1 MPVKAL
7 YPGTFDPPTNGHVDL
22 IQRGSKL
29 FDHLTVA
36 ILVNPVKNPLFTV
49 EERVEMLEE
58 VTGPLGNVSVAT
70 FDGLMVE
77 FARKVG
83 AAAVLRGIRAISD
96 YEHEFQMALMNRRLA
111 PDVETVFL
119 AAGGTLLVCELADG
133 EGSFQLWRRHQ
144 RAGAAERGEEA
155 ARADQERRVT
165 EWRPRARRPQAE
177 LCAQS
182 EICQDGRDM
191 TVTAP
196 AKVFADR
203 IGRIEVSATMAVAA
217 EAAKLRAQGANLVDF
232 GAGEPHFA
240 TPRHIKDA
248 AIAAIEANFTRYTVV
263 PGIPDVRKA
272 IVERHAC
279 DFGSDYTID
288 EAVFTSGGKLA
299 LFNTIQVLVD
309 HGDEVILPVPYWVSF
324 KDIIQ
329 YAGGTVVFLET
340 SEAESFRI
348 TADAIEQAITPRTK
362 AIILNSPSNP
372 AGSVVSA
379 GDLERIVHLAHDRGI
394 FLLLDECYVYLNYA
408 GKPVSGGSFTW
419 AKEHI
424 VILGSLSKTYS
435 MTGWRAGYALA
446 AKPVAANLSKLQ
458 SQSTSNA
465 TSFVQK
471 AAIAALSGSQECV
484 AEFRAEFIELRDYML
499 AALKKIPGVT
509 CTKPE
514 GAFYVYPNIS
524 AYLGKGGIRTAT
536 ELATRLLHEGHVV
549 TVPGEA
555 FGTAEHVRISYPVTR
570 ENIDEGTRRMG
581 EFLTGL
587 K

>member
-1 MPVKAL
+1 
-7 YPGTFDPPTNGHVDL
+7 
-22 IQRGSKL
+22 
-29 FDHLTVA
+29 
-36 ILVNPVKNPLFTV
+36 
-49 EERVEMLEE
+49 
-58 VTGPLGNVSVAT
+58 
-70 FDGLMVE
+70 
-77 FARKVG
+77 
-83 AAAVLRGIRAISD
+83 
-96 YEHEFQMALMNRRLA
+96 
-111 PDVETVFL
+111 
-119 AAGGTLLVCELADG
+119 
-133 EGSFQLWRRHQ
+133 
-144 RAGAAERGEEA
+144 
-155 ARADQERRVT
+155 
-165 EWRPRARRPQAE
+165 
-177 LCAQS
+177 
-182 EICQDGRDM
+182 
-191 TVTAP
+191 
-196 AKVFADR
+196 
-203 IGRIEVSATMAVAA
+203 
-217 EAAKLRAQGANLVDF
+217 
-232 GAGEPHFA
+232 
-240 TPRHIKDA
+240 
-248 AIAAIEANFTRYTVV
+248 
-263 PGIPDVRKA
+263 
-272 IVERHAC
+272 
-279 DFGSDYTID
+279 
-288 EAVFTSGGKLA
+288 
-299 LFNTIQVLVD
+299 
-309 HGDEVILPVPYWVSF
+309 VILPVPYWVSF

-329 YAGGTVVFLET
+329 YAGGKVVYLET

-348 TADAIEQAITPRTK
+348 TADAIEQSITARTK

-372 AGSVVSA
+372 AGAVVSA
-379 GDLERIVHLAHDRGI
+379 EDLERIVHLAHDRGI

-524 AYLGKGGIRTAT
+524 AYLDKGGIRTAT

-555 FGTAEHVRISYPVTR
+555 FGTGAHIRISYPVTR